1 MQGDPRIID
10 LLNQV
15 LRKELTGINQYFIHS
30 RMCKNWGY
38 AVLTKVDYEES
49 LGEMKHA
56 DKIIERI
63 LFLEGIPNIARY
75 DVIRVGKD
83 VREQLQNDLKLE
95 MSGVKGYNEAIE
107 LCIKVKDSGTR
118 ELLEEI
124 LVSSEDHVDWLETQ
138 IGLIESIG
146 LQNYLAEK
154 LGEEGK

>member
-1 MQGDPRIID
+1 MKGDAKVIEA
-10 LLNQV
+10 LNKS
-15 LRKELTGINQYFIHS
+15 LTLELTAINQYFVQGK
-30 RMCKNWGY
+30 MLKNWGY
-38 AVLTKVDYEES
+38 LSLAKKMHEES
-49 LGEMKHA
+49 IGEMKHA
-56 DKIIERI
+56 DRIIERI

-138 IGLIESIG
+138 IGLIERVG

-154 LGEEGK
+154 LGDGK